1 MVEIVSIGE
10 CMIELYFEPRFGE
23 NIYVRGFG
31 GDTLN
36 TIVAAARLGSSVA
49 YLTKIADDSFSQFL
63 LHSWNKEKID
73 VSQIKKVK
81 GSFVGVYFINLDE
94 NGERSFQYYRKGSAA
109 STLNPEDFDIS
120 FIRKASVLYSSG
132 ITQALSET
140 NRSTIRELFRR
151 FKTKGTNSK
160 AIAYDPNYREQLWTN
175 REERAIEAQ
184 EEVLPYIDLIFPSFP
199 SDAKLSNSNTPEEM
213 ISFYTSKGIKTVIVK
228 LGSEGA
234 IFSSDSGKTIQRVP
248 AFKPS
253 KIVDTTGAGDAF
265 NGGVLGGLI
274 KKFSIMK
281 AVKYG
286 ILVSGLKIQGKGAI
300 SSLPTLTEVN
310 RHWKD

>member
-1 MVEIVSIGE
+1 MVDIVSIGE
-10 CMIELYFEPRFGE
+10 CMIELYMEPRFGE

-49 YLTKIADDSFSQFL
+49 YLTKIGYDPFSQFL
-63 LHSWNKEKID
+63 LASWKKEKID

-81 GSFVGVYFINLDE
+81 GAFIGLYFINLDE

-109 STLNPEDFDIS
+109 STLIPEDFDIA
-120 FIRKASVLYSSG
+120 FIREALILYSSG

-140 NRSTIRELFRR
+140 NQYTVKELFRNY
-151 FKTKGTNSK
+151 KAKSSHTKL
-160 AIAYDPNYREQLWTN
+160 IAYDPNYREQLWFD
-175 REERAIEAQ
+175 RKEKAIEAQ

-213 ISFYTSKGIKTVIVK
+213 INFYTSKGINTVIVK
-228 LGSEGA
+228 LGAKGS
-234 IFSSDSGKTIQRVP
+234 IFTNDRGKTIQRVP
-248 AFKPS
+248 AFNPS

-265 NGGVLGGLI
+265 NGGVLRGFI
-274 KKFSIMK
+274 KKFSVEK
-281 AVKYG
+281 AVKFG
-286 ILVSGLKIQGKGAI
+286 TLISGLKIQGKGAI
-300 SSLPTLTEVN
+300 TSLPTLTEVN
-310 RHWKD
+310 RHWKG